1 MFFCK
6 ILYIILILA
15 LLVVAIL
22 FTYYSAY
29 LALILALVIPAV
41 FLVILIVNRFCIK
54 YNSYVDTV
62 SVVKGDRIKFNFE
75 LINKGPFPSGNIRTY
90 LELYY
95 GDEKRINKVID
106 TDIMPFSSRK
116 RTLEITAEY
125 TGDLK
130 IVRKKVLLLDYFKLF
145 SFKLSKNNKVFK
157 IFVMPK
163 AFPLDIDYRVAVGN
177 ELVEAD
183 KYSPHKKGNDKT
195 EIFNVREYVPG
206 DQIKDIHWKLTS
218 KLDKY
223 MVKEYSLPIHIGIDI
238 LVDFT
243 KYCKKLEGIK
253 IQDKLMEVF
262 YSVSSNLAINEVGFN
277 IMMINKTSNSFCKDC
292 VTKEEELFT
301 MMGMVIEAFS
311 SNEQTGVMDEDVLLN
326 GAKSDNIIYITA
338 GISDKL
344 IELLSSFS
352 IEKRILFIFVTDANN
367 KNLLNE
373 KIQLLPEG
381 SRYVIIDANTE
392 GMGNVHEIKL

>member
-1 MFFCK
+1 MFFCI

-145 SFKLSKNNKVFK
+145 SFKLSKNNKVFNFVGK
-157 IFVMPK
+157 ILYHHIP
-163 AFPLDIDYRVAVGN
+163 PNIIDNPFESFIYKCR
-177 ELVEAD
+177 
-183 KYSPHKKGNDKT
+183 P
-195 EIFNVREYVPG
+195 
-206 DQIKDIHWKLTS
+206 
-218 KLDKY
+218 
-223 MVKEYSLPIHIGIDI
+223 
-238 LVDFT
+238 T
-243 KYCKKLEGIK
+243 KYFLSVCFK
-253 IQDKLMEVF
+253 IYFPYNPIYLSMICFTIRYFK
-262 YSVSSNLAINEVGFN
+262 SS
-277 IMMINKTSNSFCKDC
+277 KY
-292 VTKEEELFT
+292 
-301 MMGMVIEAFS
+301 
-311 SNEQTGVMDEDVLLN
+311 LL
-326 GAKSDNIIYITA
+326 
-338 GISDKL
+338 
-344 IELLSSFS
+344 
-352 IEKRILFIFVTDANN
+352 
-367 KNLLNE
+367 
-373 KIQLLPEG
+373 
-381 SRYVIIDANTE
+381 
-392 GMGNVHEIKL
+392 